1 MKGQRSC
8 REGSCFARW
17 EGKRATH
24 FRRYFP
30 AKHLPGAK
38 RRFPCRRH
46 ASLEKTSFCPRGQKL
61 VFSCHV
67 NPMDQF
73 PSWWHKTVTQRSG
86 HSFEARSS
94 GASSHFVPLHH
105 DPATRSRCR
114 SEETPR
120 PAKRPRR
127 KAGARAKRGVSEL
140 CHVNTMDQLPN
151 LEYKPAIQRSDCGF
165 ERRKTFAV
173 EMNALA
179 RSSDIQ
185 RSFLS
190 VSCEHYG
197 SIPTLAAQTCDPAE
211 AVTGLKRGAAEQ
223 VRDDFLCRA

>member
-1 MKGQRSC
+1 MG
-8 REGSCFARW
+8 REACH
-17 EGKRATH
+17 T
-24 FRRYFP
+24 FP
-30 AKHLPGAK
+30 QI
-38 RRFPCRRH
+38 FPCEAPSRRE
-46 ASLEKTSFCPRGQKL
+46 APLPVPKARFTRKNELLSKRTKAR
-61 VFSCHV
+61 FSCHV

-73 PSWWHKTVTQRSG
+73 SSWWHKTVPQRSG

-127 KAGARAKRGVSEL
+127 KAGAHAKRGVSEL

-190 VSCEHYG
+190 VFSLHY
-197 SIPTLAAQTCDPAE
+197 
-211 AVTGLKRGAAEQ
+211 R
-223 VRDDFLCRA
+223 

>member
-1 MKGQRSC
+1 M
-8 REGSCFARW
+8 
-17 EGKRATH
+17 
-24 FRRYFP
+24 P
-30 AKHLPGAK
+30 
-38 RRFPCRRH
+38 
-46 ASLEKTSFCPRGQKL
+46 
-61 VFSCHV
+61 
-67 NPMDQF
+67 
-73 PSWWHKTVTQRSG
+73 QRSG

-105 DPATRSRCR
+105 DPATRSRCG

-127 KAGARAKRGVSEL
+127 KAGTRAKRGVSEL

-190 VSCEHYG
+190 GAGGGTRTHTESPPADFE
-197 SIPTLAAQTCDPAE
+197 SATSTIPSHRHILSRNSQNSHRREQGENSLQKPYFI
-211 AVTGLKRGAAEQ
+211 VTGKP
-223 VRDDFLCRA
+223 

>member
-1 MKGQRSC
+1 MG
-8 REGSCFARW
+8 REACHTLPQILPCEAPSRREAPLPVPKARFTRKK
-17 EGKRATH
+17 E
-24 FRRYFP
+24 
-30 AKHLPGAK
+30 LL
-38 RRFPCRRH
+38 
-46 ASLEKTSFCPRGQKL
+46 SLRTKAL
-61 VFSCHV
+61 FSCHV

-73 PSWWHKTVTQRSG
+73 PSWWHKTVPQRSG

-140 CHVNTMDQLPN
+140 CHVNTMDQLPI
-151 LEYKPAIQRSDCGF
+151 LEHKPAIQRSDCGF

-190 VSCEHYG
+190 
-197 SIPTLAAQTCDPAE
+197 
-211 AVTGLKRGAAEQ
+211 GAARQSKSEP
-223 VRDDFLCRA
+223 FLLLIASCNSAKVMVFVPSL

>member
-1 MKGQRSC
+1 MG
-8 REGSCFARW
+8 REACH
-17 EGKRATH
+17 T
-24 FRRYFP
+24 
-30 AKHLPGAK
+30 LPQI
-38 RRFPCRRH
+38 FPCEVPSRR
-46 ASLEKTSFCPRGQKL
+46 AAPLPVPKARFTRKNELLSKRTKAR
-61 VFSCHV
+61 FSCHV

-140 CHVNTMDQLPN
+140 CHVNTMDL
-151 LEYKPAIQRSDCGF
+151 
-165 ERRKTFAV
+165 
-173 EMNALA
+173 
-179 RSSDIQ
+179 
-185 RSFLS
+185 
-190 VSCEHYG
+190 
-197 SIPTLAAQTCDPAE
+197 PTLAAQTCDPAE

>member
-1 MKGQRSC
+1 MG
-8 REGSCFARW
+8 REACH
-17 EGKRATH
+17 T
-24 FRRYFP
+24 FP
-30 AKHLPGAK
+30 QI
-38 RRFPCRRH
+38 FPCEAPSRRE
-46 ASLEKTSFCPRGQKL
+46 AALPVPKARFTRKNELLSKRTKAR
-61 VFSCHV
+61 FSCHV

-73 PSWWHKTVTQRSG
+73 PSRWHKTVTQRSG

-190 VSCEHYG
+190 VFSAHYG
-197 SIPTLAAQTCDPAE
+197 SLDY
-211 AVTGLKRGAAEQ
+211 GAFQ
-223 VRDDFLCRA
+223 L

>member
-1 MKGQRSC
+1 MFAEVFPPHSVGADAERSC
-8 REGSCFARW
+8 SRRRSVTDAACPLRVLIGPFLNPFFSFSARKKRTVSIFQEKKEG
-17 EGKRATH
+17 RAKPEAPP
-24 FRRYFP
+24 YP
-30 AKHLPGAK
+30 
-38 RRFPCRRH
+38 
-46 ASLEKTSFCPRGQKL
+46 Q
-61 VFSCHV
+61 
-67 NPMDQF
+67 
-73 PSWWHKTVTQRSG
+73 TVTQRSG
-86 HSFEARSS
+86 HRFEARSS

-173 EMNALA
+173 EMDA
-179 RSSDIQ
+179 
-185 RSFLS
+185 
-190 VSCEHYG
+190 
-197 SIPTLAAQTCDPAE
+197 P
-211 AVTGLKRGAAEQ
+211 
-223 VRDDFLCRA
+223 

>member
-1 MKGQRSC
+1 MFFHEGLRRAQSEGSRRRDVKGQRSC

-140 CHVNTMDQLPN
+140 CFRYTIDEHITVTDFCN
-151 LEYKPAIQRSDCGF
+151 LFFRLVFTRNLIGRFNQICHDLIE
-165 ERRKTFAV
+165 
-173 EMNALA
+173 L
-179 RSSDIQ
+179 
-185 RSFLS
+185 
-190 VSCEHYG
+190 
-197 SIPTLAAQTCDPAE
+197 
-211 AVTGLKRGAAEQ
+211 RG
-223 VRDDFLCRA
+223 VF